1 MELTLKPVVW
11 SRIRSQSYGP
21 KDLQLVTPR
30 QLAVAGEK
38 GLLPDWL
45 VIGCWRLHRW
55 NQKPPSD
62 CFGRYQTAVAA
73 VWMED
78 AELSAN
84 NFFLYTWTVSIYSF
98 KVSLS
103 ESLLIADELASLL
116 QPMWD
121 CGNLNL
127 TKAVKKRYAQRV
139 NKECGNSVVTYAE
152 EPTFAGV
159 DYLLSI
165 RFEVQNRSVLWSAP
179 FLEDFSNLAELLL
192 QQLLC
197 CTSCVLGSICIFY
210 KDSANCNFTKIKLCR
225 QYNCPC
231 LWHNFL

>member
-11 SRIRSQSYGP
+11 SRIRLQSRGP
-21 KDLQLVTPR
+21 KDLQLVTPKKR
-30 QLAVAGEK
+30 STPWLTGDWLLKVAQMEPETSW
-38 GLLPDWL
+38 LFWSLPDCCGCSL
-45 VIGCWRLHRW
+45 DGRRRIVCKQFCFIRQRSPFTVCIGL
-55 NQKPPSD
+55 
-62 CFGRYQTAVAA
+62 
-73 VWMED
+73 
-78 AELSAN
+78 
-84 NFFLYTWTVSIYSF
+84 F

-103 ESLLIADELASLL
+103 ESLLIADELASWL

-127 TKAVKKRYAQRV
+127 TKAVKKRCAQRV

-159 DYLLSI
+159 DYVLSI
-165 RFEVQNRSVLWSAP
+165 RFEVQTRAVLWSAP

-197 CTSCVLGSICIFY
+197 CTSCVLGSIGIFY
-210 KDSANCNFTKIKLCR
+210 KDSANCNFTKIKALL
-225 QYNCPC
+225 PAH
-231 LWHNFL
+231 LSMFVT

>member
-11 SRIRSQSYGP
+11 SRIRLLSYGP

-30 QLAVAGEK
+30 QLPVAGEK
-38 GLLPDWL
+38 GLLSDWL

-55 NQKPPSD
+55 FALVVTRLLWLQ
-62 CFGRYQTAVAA
+62 FGWKTPNCLQTI
-73 VWMED
+73 
-78 AELSAN
+78 
-84 NFFLYTWTVSIYSF
+84 FLYMWTVSIYSF

-165 RFEVQNRSVLWSAP
+165 RFEVQNWSVLWSAP

-210 KDSANCNFTKIKLCR
+210 KDSANCNFTKIKALPPV
-225 QYNCPC
+225 Q
-231 LWHNFL
+231 LSMFVT

>member
-1 MELTLKPVVW
+1 MGLKTSSWWPPGNFQLLGKKVYSLTDWWLVAEGCTDGTRNLLLIALVVTRLLW
-11 SRIRSQSYGP
+11 LQFGWKTPNCLQTFCFIRQRSP
-21 KDLQLVTPR
+21 FTVCI
-30 QLAVAGEK
+30 
-38 GLLPDWL
+38 GLL
-45 VIGCWRLHRW
+45 
-55 NQKPPSD
+55 
-62 CFGRYQTAVAA
+62 
-73 VWMED
+73 
-78 AELSAN
+78 
-84 NFFLYTWTVSIYSF
+84 

-127 TKAVKKRYAQRV
+127 TKAVKKRCAQRV

-159 DYLLSI
+159 DYALCI

-210 KDSANCNFTKIKLCR
+210 KDSANCNFTKIKALL
-225 QYNCPC
+225 PAH
-231 LWHNFL
+231 LSMFVT

>member
-1 MELTLKPVVW
+1 MGLKTSSWWPP
-11 SRIRSQSYGP
+11 GN
-21 KDLQLVTPR
+21 LQLLGKKVYSLT
-30 QLAVAGEK
+30 
-38 GLLPDWL
+38 DWWL
-45 VIGCWRLHRW
+45 VAEGCTDGTRNLLLIALVVTRLLW
-55 NQKPPSD
+55 LQ
-62 CFGRYQTAVAA
+62 FGWKTPNCLQTI
-73 VWMED
+73 
-78 AELSAN
+78 
-84 NFFLYTWTVSIYSF
+84 FLYTWTVSIYSF

-225 QYNCPC
+225 KYNCPC